1 MAFLNDLTRGLKV
14 TGQTVAQKTKEIGET
29 VQIKSQIN
37 TEKETITRLYA
48 AIGKQIFE
56 SGNEEAEKKFFTEF
70 ASINKAMK
78 KIAELEASLT
88 GMDGCIFCSECGAR
102 IDKNSKFCM
111 KCGTAVDVNKIKLG
125 AAVAEAMRGTANEEL
140 EAEHQMVAH
149 QSVGAEQAIDYA
161 SNRYI

>member
-1 MAFLNDLTRGLKV
+1 MAFLNDLSRGLKV

-56 SGNEEAEKKFFTEF
+56 SANEEAEKKFFTEF
-70 ASINKAMK
+70 GSIRKAMN
-78 KIAELEASLT
+78 KIEELEASLT

-111 KCGTAVDVNKIKLG
+111 KCGAAVDVNKIKLG
-125 AAVAEAMRGTANEEL
+125 AAVAEAMRGAEEDTT
-140 EAEHQMVAH
+140 
-149 QSVGAEQAIDYA
+149 GAEFVAQSAAADTMADYVT
-161 SNRYI
+161 NRYV

>member
-29 VQIKSQIN
+29 VQVKSQIN

-56 SGNEEAEKKFFTEF
+56 SGSEEAEKKFFTEF
-70 ASINKAMK
+70 GSIRKAMS
-78 KIAELEASLT
+78 KIEELEASLT

-111 KCGTAVDVNKIKLG
+111 KCGTAVDVNKVKLG
-125 AAVAEAMRGTANEEL
+125 AAVAEAMRGSEEDTT
-140 EAEHQMVAH
+140 
-149 QSVGAEQAIDYA
+149 GAEFVAQSAAADSMADYVG
-161 SNRYI
+161 NRYV

>member
-1 MAFLNDLTRGLKV
+1 MAFLNDLSRGLKV

-48 AIGKQIFE
+48 VIGKQIFE
-56 SGNEEAEKKFFTEF
+56 SANEEAEKKFFTEF
-70 ASINKAMK
+70 GSIRKAMN
-78 KIAELEASLT
+78 KIEELEASLT

-111 KCGTAVDVNKIKLG
+111 KCGAAVDVNKVKLG
-125 AAVAEAMRGTANEEL
+125 AAVAEAMRGAEEDTT
-140 EAEHQMVAH
+140 
-149 QSVGAEQAIDYA
+149 GAEFVAQSAAADTMADYVT
-161 SNRYI
+161 NRYV

>member
-1 MAFLNDLTRGLKV
+1 MAFLNDLSRGLKV

-48 AIGKQIFE
+48 VIGKQIFE
-56 SGNEEAEKKFFTEF
+56 SANEEAEKKFFTEF
-70 ASINKAMK
+70 GSIRKAMN

-111 KCGTAVDVNKIKLG
+111 KCGAAVDVNKVKLG
-125 AAVAEAMRGTANEEL
+125 AAVAEAMRGAEEDTT
-140 EAEHQMVAH
+140 
-149 QSVGAEQAIDYA
+149 GAEFVAQSAAADTMADYVT
-161 SNRYI
+161 NRYV

>member
-1 MAFLNDLTRGLKV
+1 MAFFNDLTRGLKV

-70 ASINKAMK
+70 ASINKAMS

-111 KCGTAVDVNKIKLG
+111 KCGAAVDVTKVKLG
-125 AAVAEAMRGTANEEL
+125 AAVAEAMRG
-140 EAEHQMVAH
+140 AESDTHDAEFVA
-149 QSVGAEQAIDYA
+149 QSAAADTVADYVT
-161 SNRYI
+161 NRYV

>member
-1 MAFLNDLTRGLKV
+1 MAFLNDLSRGLKV

-56 SGNEEAEKKFFTEF
+56 SANEEAEKKFFTEF
-70 ASINKAMK
+70 GSIRKAMN

-111 KCGTAVDVNKIKLG
+111 KCGAAVDVNKVKLG
-125 AAVAEAMRGTANEEL
+125 AAVAEAMRGAEEDTT
-140 EAEHQMVAH
+140 
-149 QSVGAEQAIDYA
+149 GAEFVAQSAAADTMADYVT
-161 SNRYI
+161 NRYV

>member
-1 MAFLNDLTRGLKV
+1 MAFFNDLTRGLKV

-70 ASINKAMK
+70 GSIKKAMN

-125 AAVAEAMRGTANEEL
+125 AAVAEAMRGSEEDTT
-140 EAEHQMVAH
+140 
-149 QSVGAEQAIDYA
+149 GAEFAGQSAAADTMADYVT
-161 SNRYI
+161 NRYV